1 MSDLDHC
8 REAGFSL
15 LDTLV
20 ALAVTAFVGV
30 AATAA
35 IFLAMRTYEGV
46 RDTAARTTFL
56 LDTDRTLRS
65 LLDRLAVSSI
75 ERYQPSFSGTAAG
88 FTLVSAGPEALL
100 ADSVRPISVRVD
112 SSGSTSTLSL
122 ERADANRHD
131 GFAFAHASL
140 RFSYFGAPSRDEEE
154 RWLERWERRDA
165 MPRALRLI
173 AKFAARPSEVELV
186 YRLSPQPL
194 AFCLTE
200 QCLRT
205 AGQ

>member
-1 MSDLDHC
+1 MNHLPCS

-30 AATAA
+30 AATGA

-46 RDTAARTTFL
+46 RETAARTTFL
-56 LDTDRTLRS
+56 LDADRTLRS

-75 ERYQPSFSGTAAG
+75 ERYQPSFSGTAGG

-100 ADSVRPISVRVD
+100 ADSVRPISVRID
-112 SSGSTSTLSL
+112 SSSSAATLSL
-122 ERADANRHD
+122 DRPDVNRRE
-131 GFAFAHASL
+131 GFASARAEL

-173 AKFAARPSEVELV
+173 ARFAAHWSDVELV
-186 YRLSPQPL
+186 YRLNPQPL

-205 AGQ
+205 AGP

>member
-1 MSDLDHC
+1 MSDLPC
-8 REAGFSL
+8 SGESGFSL

-20 ALAVTAFVGV
+20 ALALTAFVGV
-30 AATAA
+30 AATGA

-46 RDTAARTTFL
+46 RETAARTTFL
-56 LDTDRTLRS
+56 LDADRTLRS
-65 LLDRLAVSSI
+65 LLERLAVSSI

-88 FTLVSAGPEALL
+88 FALVSGGPEALL
-100 ADSVRPISVRVD
+100 AESVRPLSVRVD
-112 SSGSTSTLSL
+112 TNGNASTLSL
-122 ERADANRHD
+122 ERSDANRRD
-131 GFAFAHASL
+131 GFASAPVQL

-173 AKFAARPSEVELV
+173 VRFALQPSDVELV
-186 YRLSPQPL
+186 YRLNPQPL

>member
-8 REAGFSL
+8 KESGFSL

-20 ALAVTAFVGV
+20 ALVVTAFVGV

-65 LLDRLAVSSI
+65 LLDRLAVSST

-100 ADSVRPISVRVD
+100 ADSIRPISVRID
-112 SSGSTSTLSL
+112 SSGSASTLSL
-122 ERADANRHD
+122 ERSDASRRD
-131 GFAFAHASL
+131 GFASAHAAL

-165 MPRALRLI
+165 MPRALRLV

-200 QCLRT
+200 QCLRM

>member
-1 MSDLDHC
+1 M
-8 REAGFSL
+8 
-15 LDTLV
+15 LDTLA

-30 AATAA
+30 AATGA
-35 IFLAMRTYEGV
+35 IILAMRTYEGV
-46 RDTAARTTFL
+46 RESAARTTFL
-56 LDTDRTLRS
+56 LDADRTLRS

-75 ERYQPSFSGTAAG
+75 ERYQPSFSGTAG
-88 FTLVSAGPEALL
+88 EFTLVSAGPEALL
-100 ADSVRPISVRVD
+100 TDSVRPIGVHID
-112 SSGSTSTLSL
+112 SNGSTATLSL
-122 ERADANRHD
+122 DRPGVSRRE
-131 GFAFAHASL
+131 GFASAPVEL

-173 AKFAARPSEVELV
+173 ARFAAYRSDVELV
-186 YRLSPQPL
+186 YRLNPQPL